1 MGLWDWMNTDWNALA
16 SPGTA
21 KGFSNAATIL
31 SISGAISG
39 AIGSFYAAQSQQMAL
54 KSQASSLKFQARIAD
69 LNAKHAEFGAQQSLL
84 AGERQ
89 IGAYTMRAGQQKASA
104 EVSLAAQG
112 GDVGNGSAAEVRAS
126 MDLIK
131 QIDVININS
140 NAVREAEAQR
150 MQAVNYKM
158 QAALGRVSANNLQ
171 ASASAISPWSAGFTS
186 LLGGAT
192 NVAQNW
198 ARSPAADN
206 LIARQAF

>member
-16 SPGTA
+16 NPGTA
-21 KGFSNAATIL
+21 QGLSNASTIL
-31 SISGAISG
+31 SIFGAATG
-39 AIGSFYAAQSQQMAL
+39 AIGSFYAAQAQQMSL

-69 LNAKHAEFGAQQSLL
+69 LNARHSEFGAQQSLL

-89 IGAYTMRAGQQKASA
+89 IGAYTMRAGQQKGQVEASM
-104 EVSLAAQG
+104 AAQG

-150 MQAVNYKM
+150 MQGVNYKM
-158 QAALGRVSANNLQ
+158 QAALGRISANNMM
-171 ASASAISPWSAGFTS
+171 ASASTISPWAAGFTS

-192 NVAQNW
+192 SVAQNW
-198 ARSPAADN
+198 AKSPAADN
-206 LIARQAF
+206 LIARQAI